1 MIWTPLHRR
10 SHGVLASMVSAMALL
25 LLLSPLAR
33 ASPGTQILAD
43 CGGGRIPTGFTQ
55 QDYKS
60 ALKKMS
66 PFLTEYTN
74 CEELIHRA
82 QLAAVGGNQRG
93 SGGQA
98 GLAGSGGSGSPA
110 ATVAPPTPTEQRA
123 LEHAHSSGARPVQ
136 VGNQVINP
144 GVVHAS
150 IASAVSSLPTPLL
163 AVLAFLLT
171 CVLLV
176 SGWALRRYVSARHSS

>member
-1 MIWTPLHRR
+1 VLRPSMIATPLHRR
-10 SHGVLASMVSAMALL
+10 SLGVLAAVTILL
-25 LLLSPLAR
+25 LLLSPLAQ
-33 ASPGTQILAD
+33 ASPGTQILAA

-82 QLAAVGGNQRG
+82 QLAAVGGSQRG
-93 SGGQA
+93 SDGRA
-98 GLAGSGGSGSPA
+98 GVAGSGGSGSPA

-123 LEHAHSSGARPVQ
+123 LEHAHSSGSRW
-136 VGNQVINP
+136 VI
-144 GVVHAS
+144 
-150 IASAVSSLPTPLL
+150 
-163 AVLAFLLT
+163 
-171 CVLLV
+171 
-176 SGWALRRYVSARHSS
+176 R